1 MSQAQKLDGESL
13 TTRPQSNYDNAT
25 GYLDY
30 IRDTRPDVYDEF
42 LRLLKDYF
50 LGTIDTGDLT
60 ARVSVLFDGDTEL
73 MQRFEAF
80 SQ

>member
-1 MSQAQKLDGESL
+1 MSHAQKLDGESP
-13 TTRPQSNYDNAT
+13 TARPQSNYDNAI

-30 IRDTRPDVYDEF
+30 VQDTRPDVYDEF
-42 LRLLKDYF
+42 LRLLKEYF

-60 ARVSVLFDGDTEL
+60 ARVSVLFDGDAEL